1 MTSPSLD
8 VADDVVRREGGADEI
23 AVHGDL
29 RDSVGH
35 IADLFD
41 DELLLRDLD
50 DDERLLLAEADLHA
64 EWVLVARVLVHAAGR
79 HAFELGRTSEWEDR
93 EVGDTETAGLKSSVT
108 SLTVACPIIERFVKS

>member
-35 IADLFD
+35 ITDLLN

-64 EWVLVARVLVHAAGR
+64 EGVLVARVLVHAAGR
-79 HAFELGRTSEWEDR
+79 HAFELGRTGEGEDR
-93 EVGDTETAGLKSSVT
+93 QVGYTEICSEIVTWLVGILK
-108 SLTVACPIIERFVKS
+108 KKY